1 MRRNG
6 WLILLLALLAGSVAF
21 CGSEA
26 QAQFFRVAGQ
36 ASWQGNTVVPSG
48 TSKLV
53 IDLVEVLSPSRI
65 ETVASRSVSV
75 FVQPQPFSVVFAERY
90 LRPGR
95 SYALNFTIQNEGR
108 TLYTAPAP
116 LPVTAAGFRNRT
128 VSLMEASVV
137 QGGSVPTSITL
148 SGSVFYLERILMPE
162 GSFITFELQEKQSMN
177 VWATLDISR
186 IDSNNP
192 PVNFT
197 LSYDTT
203 KWLAGATHQL
213 VIYWKDAEGKP
224 WFATAEPIP
233 VTFMGWPAP
242 KEIRVVRVVE

>member
-6 WLILLLALLAGSVAF
+6 LFILLLALFAGMFAF
-21 CGSEA
+21 GASEA

-36 ASWQGNTVVPSG
+36 ATWQGNTVVPSG

-53 IDLVEVLSPSRI
+53 IDLVEIVSPSNT
-65 ETVASRSVSV
+65 ETVASRSVNV
-75 FVQPQPFSVVFAERY
+75 FGQPQPFSVVFAERY

-95 SYALNFTIQNEGR
+95 SYALNFTIENDGR
-108 TLYTAPAP
+108 TLYVAPAP
-116 LPVTAAGFRNRT
+116 LPVSSAGFQNRT
-128 VSLMEASVV
+128 VSLVEASVV
-137 QGGSVPTSITL
+137 QGGSVPSTITL

-162 GSFITFELQEKQSMN
+162 GSFVTFELQEKQSMN
-177 VWATLDISR
+177 VWATLDVAR
-186 IDSNNP
+186 IDSNSP
-192 PVNFT
+192 PVNFN

-213 VIYWKDAEGKP
+213 VIYWKDNDGKP
-224 WFATAEPIP
+224 WFATPEPIP